1 MKNTFLR
8 LTISCGAFFVV
19 AHMVY
24 CASDGVYP
32 LTENSW
38 SNPEFKK
45 RFLGS
50 YGFDMEI
57 NPKITSEEAELLGV
71 VAEFMNTDT
80 GEAIRQLEAAITLE
94 TSAAII
100 YTIGSLYL
108 QEGEL
113 DKAIEHYRTSI
124 ERFPNFFRAYQNIGY
139 ALVQKGDYAGAKPM
153 LIEAIEIGGGNGTL
167 YGLLGY
173 CFLNTGDASF
183 ALDSYRQAL
192 LFQPD
197 SKDWLL
203 GKLNSLLDTGMT
215 QEAIGMLSDMIE
227 KDPSNANFWM
237 MQANAFMGESDYEK
251 AIANLE
257 LLDRMG
263 GNSSRSLALLGDLL
277 LNENLPHLAVERYK
291 KAAGFSELGADK
303 VIRMAEGLGARGA
316 YTEAVALVDE
326 LTSSRTNFT
335 LNEQLMILNL
345 KAEASIA
352 MGRADEA
359 ASILEDIVTQDP
371 LNGKA
376 LLSLGDYYRSQN
388 DLENAMIQYER
399 ASKVKGFESKGLVAL
414 ARVEVTLKDYA
425 NAVSRLKRANAL
437 DPKDYLEDYIRRLE
451 AVLRSS

>member
-1 MKNTFLR
+1 MKHTFLR
-8 LTISCGAFFVV
+8 LTIACGAFFVV

-80 GEAIRQLEAAITLE
+80 GEAIRQLEAAITPE

-326 LTSSRTNFT
+326 LTSGRTNFS

-414 ARVEVTLKDYA
+414 ARVEVMLKDYA

>member
-1 MKNTFLR
+1 MAY
-8 LTISCGAFFVV
+8 S
-19 AHMVY
+19 
-24 CASDGVYP
+24 ASDGVYP

-57 NPKITSEEAELLGV
+57 NPKITSEEAELLGA
-71 VAEFMNTDT
+71 VAEFMNTDP
-80 GEAIRQLEAAITLE
+80 GEAIRQLEAAVTPE
-94 TSAAII
+94 TSGAII

-113 DKAIEHYRTSI
+113 DKAIDQYRDSI

-139 ALVQKGDYAGAKPM
+139 ALVQQGDYVGAKPM
-153 LIEAIEIGGGNGTL
+153 LVEAIEIGGGNGTL

-192 LFQPD
+192 LFQPE
-197 SKDWLL
+197 SNDWLL

-277 LNENLPHLAVERYK
+277 LNEDLPHLAVERYK

-303 VIRMAEGLGARGA
+303 IIRMAEGLGARGA
-316 YTEAVALVDE
+316 YSEAIELVNE
-326 LTSSRTNFT
+326 LASGRANISP
-335 LNEQLMILNL
+335 NEELMVLNL

-359 ASILEDIVTQDP
+359 AGILEEIVTQDP

-376 LLSLGDYYRSQN
+376 LLSLGDYYRSKD

-399 ASKVKGFESKGLVAL
+399 ASKAKGFESKGLVAL
-414 ARVEVTLKDYA
+414 ARVEVTLMDYA
-425 NAVSRLKRANAL
+425 SAVSNLKRANAL
-437 DPKDYLEDYIRRLE
+437 DPKEYLEEYIRRLE
-451 AVLRSS
+451 TVLRSS

>member
-1 MKNTFLR
+1 MKHTFIR
-8 LTISCGAFFVV
+8 LTIACGAFLVA

-80 GEAIRQLEAAITLE
+80 GEAIRQLEAAITLD

-192 LFQPD
+192 LFQPN

>member
-1 MKNTFLR
+1 MKNTVLR
-8 LTISCGAFFVV
+8 LSIAFGALWV
-19 AHMVY
+19 ATPTVHS
-24 CASDGVYP
+24 ASDGVYP

-38 SNPEFKK
+38 GNPEFRK

-57 NPKITSEEAELLGV
+57 NPKITSEEAELLET
-71 VAEFMNTDT
+71 VAEFMNTDPSESIRLLE
-80 GEAIRQLEAAITLE
+80 EALTPE

-113 DKAIEHYRTSI
+113 DKAIERYRRAI

-139 ALVQKGDYAGAKPM
+139 ALVQKGDYVEAKPM
-153 LIEAIEIGGGNGTL
+153 LVEAIEIGGGNGTL

-173 CFLNTGDASF
+173 CYLNTGDASF

-192 LFQPD
+192 LFQPE
-197 SKDWLL
+197 SNDWLL
-203 GKLNSLLDTGMT
+203 GKLNSLLDTGLV
-215 QEAIGMLSDMIE
+215 QEAIGMLNDMIE
-227 KDPSNANFWM
+227 KNPANANFWM
-237 MQANAFMGESDYEK
+237 MQANAYMGEGEYGK

-263 GNSSRSLALLGDLL
+263 EDSSRSLALLGDLL
-277 LNENLPHLAVERYK
+277 LNEDLPQLAVERYR
-291 KAAGFSELGADK
+291 KAAGFSDLEASKL
-303 VIRMAEGLGARGA
+303 IRMAEGLGARSA
-316 YTEAVALVDE
+316 YSEAIELVDE
-326 LTSSRTNFT
+326 IESGGATISP
-335 LNEQLMILNL
+335 EEELMILNL

-352 MGRADEA
+352 LGRVDEA
-359 ASILEDIVTQDP
+359 ARILESIVAQDP

-376 LLSLGDYYRSQN
+376 LISLGDYYRSKE

-414 ARVEVTLKDYA
+414 ARVEVTLRDYA
-425 NAVSRLKRANAL
+425 SAVSRLKRANAL
-437 DPKDYLEDYIRRLE
+437 DPKEYLEDYIRRLE

>member
-1 MKNTFLR
+1 MKHTFLR
-8 LTISCGAFFVV
+8 SSIAFGALFGF
-19 AHMVY
+19 AQFANS
-24 CASDGVYP
+24 ASDGVYP

-80 GEAIRQLEAAITLE
+80 GEAIRQLEAAITPE

-113 DKAIEHYRTSI
+113 DKAIARYRTSI

-153 LIEAIEIGGGNGTL
+153 LVEAIEIGGGNGTL

-197 SKDWLL
+197 SNDWLL

-291 KAAGFSELGADK
+291 KAAGFSELGTDK

-316 YTEAVALVDE
+316 YSEAVELVNE
-326 LTSSRTNFT
+326 LKSGRATISS
-335 LNEQLMILNL
+335 NEQLMILNL
-345 KAEASIA
+345 QAEASIA

-359 ASILEDIVTQDP
+359 ASILEDIVAQDP

-376 LLSLGDYYRSQN
+376 LLSLGDYYRSKE

-399 ASKVKGFESKGLVAL
+399 ASKVKGFESKGLIAL
-414 ARVEVTLKDYA
+414 ARVEVALKDYA

-451 AVLRSS
+451 AVLHSS